1 MWWAGWAEAFI
12 DDSQRARDTA
22 AWVDAN
28 PLGSAAGYGV
38 NLALDRDH
46 ATQALG
52 FGRMQVAA
60 TYSQLSRGKFELA
73 ALEALGSAILDLRR
87 IARDLPLC
95 TSAEFGVVALTPE
108 YATGSSNMP
117 NTPTPEDVGVWRGDQ
132 NDDQKRGG

>member
-52 FGRMQVAA
+52 FGRLQVAA
-60 TYSQLSRGKFELA
+60 TSAQLSPRQFAPAAPA
-73 ALEALGSAILDLRR
+73 ALGRALPPLTRTPLAQLGTTL
-87 IARDLPLC
+87 ARE
-95 TSAEFGVVALTPE
+95 SGV
-108 YATGSSNMP
+108 
-117 NTPTPEDVGVWRGDQ
+117 
-132 NDDQKRGG
+132 

>member
-52 FGRMQVAA
+52 FDRMQVAA
-60 TYSQLSRGKFELA
+60 TYAQLSRGKFELA
-73 ALEALGSAILDLRR
+73 ALEALGSAMLDLRR
-87 IARDLPLC
+87 IAWDLSLF
-95 TSAEFGVVALTPE
+95 TSAEFGFRSEEHTSELQSLMRIT
-108 YATGSSNMP
+108 YAVFCLKKKTKN
-117 NTPTPEDVGVWRGDQ
+117 N
-132 NDDQKRGG
+132 